1 MKDDV
6 AAIEQKISET
16 ISRWNMFPHGC
27 HVIAGLSGG
36 ADSVAMLHYLCSHS
50 AELGIQVTAAH
61 VNHGLRGAEADR
73 DERFSVEFCQSLG
86 IACRVFHTDVA
97 AEAKQ
102 KSQGIEEC
110 GREVRYSFFR
120 SLCSQNGRIATAHTL
135 TDNAETVLLNLTKGA
150 GTKGL
155 CGIPPVRD
163 NIVRP
168 LLGITRQQVEQ
179 YCAHYGLN
187 FVTDSTNLSDEYV
200 RNNLRHHVV
209 PALREINPAFEL
221 AIGRMTEILRCDEAF
236 FEEQVKKSLLNA
248 AAAGGEYQLDVLRQ
262 MPRALLTRVISAA
275 AEKAGSSRIGYD
287 HIAAVERIIY
297 NGGAVEIA
305 GGIRCETIGN
315 TLYIG
320 KREQEISNWSVPF
333 VPEGTK
339 LPDGRI
345 LMVCPVD
352 ISKLRNASKIHNL
365 LFNNFI
371 NYDTIINTGGI
382 VRNKRPGDAYR
393 PAGRGVTKTL
403 KKLFNEAKIP
413 VSERSRL
420 ALLECGGKIVWVEG
434 FGVSQEAC
442 VSEKS
447 KTAAEIIIKEC
458 S

>member
-1 MKDDV
+1 VKADV
-6 AAIEQKISET
+6 AEIEQKISEI
-16 ISRWNMFPHGC
+16 ISRWDMFPQGC
-27 HVIAGLSGG
+27 HVVAGLSGG

-73 DERFSVEFCQSLG
+73 DERFSVEFCNSLG
-86 IACRVFHTDVA
+86 IECRVLHADID

-120 SLCSQNGRIATAHTL
+120 SLCGPNGRIATAHTL
-135 TDNAETVLLNLTKGA
+135 TDNAETVLINLTKGA

-155 CGIPPVRD
+155 CGIPPVRG

-209 PALREINPAFEL
+209 PALRKINPSFEL
-221 AIGRMTEILRCDEAF
+221 AIERMTEILRCDEAF
-236 FEEQVKKSLLNA
+236 FEEQVNRSLLNA
-248 AAAGGEYQLDVLRQ
+248 AAADGGYRLDVLRQ
-262 MPRALLTRVISAA
+262 MPRAILMRVISTA
-275 AEKAGSSRIGYD
+275 AEKAGSVRIGYD
-287 HIAAVERIIY
+287 HIAAVERMIFY
-297 NGGAVEIA
+297 GGAVEIA

-320 KREQEISNWSVPF
+320 KEEQKVPDWSVPF

-345 LMVCPVD
+345 LMVCPID
-352 ISKLRNASKIHNL
+352 TSKLKNGSKINNL
-365 LFNNFI
+365 LFNNLI

-382 VRNKRPGDAYR
+382 VRNKRPGDAYQ

-413 VSERSRL
+413 VSERGRL
-420 ALLECGGKIVWVEG
+420 ALLECGGEIVWVEG
-434 FGVSQEAC
+434 FGVSQEAS